1 MLKRILVPLDGS
13 ERAERGL
20 AVAARLAQGSG
31 SELLIVRV
39 VSVPNLRFA
48 PYGEPAQIALA
59 LIATAHEEA
68 DDYLKRVSK
77 SPEVEDISVVTRAVE
92 GHVTADILDMARDEQ
107 CDLIVICTH
116 GHTGFRR
123 WRLGRVATHVARHAP
138 VPVLIIPAHDAQPPA
153 SAADTDIRIL
163 VTLDSSELAEAAI
176 PPALDLVHALAA
188 PERVTVHLLQV
199 VDFFT
204 ALMADA
210 NHNKTATSPAI
221 GAEEHALEVARAYL
235 KGLADRIQRENPGM
249 TVTSTAILAADVA
262 EMIGE
267 IAEEGQPRYDYLAMA
282 THGRGGL
289 QRWALGSITERV
301 LQSTQLPLL
310 IARSPVAIAHDNEI
324 ADAAADAELHG

>member
-13 ERAERGL
+13 ARAERGL
-20 AVAARLAQGSG
+20 ALAARLARGSG
-31 SELLIVRV
+31 SGLLIVRV
-39 VSVPNLRFA
+39 VSVPNIRFA

-59 LIATAHEEA
+59 LIATAREA
-68 DDYLKRVSK
+68 AADYLQRVSN
-77 SPEVEDISVVTRAVE
+77 SPLVEGVSVETRTIE
-92 GHVTADILDMARDEQ
+92 GHVTADILDTARDEQ

-116 GHTGFRR
+116 GHAGFGR

-138 VPVLIIPAHDAQPPA
+138 VPVLIVPAHDAQTSA
-153 SAADTDIRIL
+153 SVTDTDIRIL
-163 VTLDSSELAEAAI
+163 ATLDGSELAEAAI
-176 PPALDLVHALAA
+176 PPALDLAHALAA

-204 ALMADA
+204 TAMANADVDQ
-210 NHNKTATSPAI
+210 TAPSPAR
-221 GAEEHALEVARAYL
+221 GAEEHALDVARTYL

-249 TVTSTAILAADVA
+249 TMTSAATLAADVA
-262 EMIGE
+262 RTIGE
-267 IAEEGQPRYDYLAMA
+267 IAEGQPRYDFVTMA

-310 IARSPVAIAHDNEI
+310 IARSPVAIAHDNEV
-324 ADAAADAELHG
+324 ADAAADAALHG